1 MSDAPAIWIDGRE
14 AATLPLPDRGLE
26 FGDGLFETVLVVA
39 GRIPLKNFHFS
50 RLQSGLATLQFPSL
64 CDRVEQ
70 HLEVALA
77 ALTTKLNYA
86 LRITVTRGSGPRG
99 YAPPTAPQARVVISA
114 TQVTGDPLTMPAPA
128 SLGVSRIR
136 WGTQPAL
143 AGMKHLNRLE
153 QVMAAQERQAAGWDE
168 ALMLDQAGAPVSVT
182 AGNLFMVSGE
192 TLVTAALEDCGIA
205 GTRRQFFIERG
216 APDLG
221 LQVRVA
227 TLSLDELLAA
237 DEVFYCN
244 ALVGLRPVGELA
256 GKRWSS
262 QPVCSRLFQY
272 YAQELDV

>member
-26 FGDGLFETVLVVA
+26 FGDGLFETVLVIG
-39 GRIPLKNFHFS
+39 GRIPLKNFHVT
-50 RLQSGLATLQFPSL
+50 RLQSGLATLQFPPL
-64 CDRVEQ
+64 RDRVEQ
-70 HLEVALA
+70 HLDEVMAVLDRDV
-77 ALTTKLNYA
+77 NYA
-86 LRITVTRGSGPRG
+86 LRITITRGSGPRG
-99 YAPPTAPQARVVISA
+99 YAPPKAPQVRVIISA
-114 TQVTGDPLTMPAPA
+114 TQITGDPLTMLAPA

-143 AGMKHLNRLE
+143 AGVKHLNRLE

-205 GTRRQFFIERG
+205 GTRRRFVIERG

-221 LQVRVA
+221 LQVQVA
-227 TLSLDELLAA
+227 TLSLDQLLAA

-256 GKRWSS
+256 GKRWSD

-272 YAQELDV
+272 YVQELHA